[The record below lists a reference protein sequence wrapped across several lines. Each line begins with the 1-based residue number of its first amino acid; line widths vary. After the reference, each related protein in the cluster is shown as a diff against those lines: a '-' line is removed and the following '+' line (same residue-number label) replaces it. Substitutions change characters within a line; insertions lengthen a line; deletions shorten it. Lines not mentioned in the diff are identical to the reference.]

1 MEGGRW
7 KGLIHRLWT
16 VNCDGLFFEEA
27 KKRDLKC
34 DREMRFV
41 LLLLALVFSPWA
53 IHGQD
58 SSQARLDAAEGGSK
72 DVAWPRKPDNRL
84 SNLSGKMKDFREIPN
99 QEYGGDKEFRAGRL
113 YEDRKE
119 SSLASVPLW
128 SMTESKYGAKNEST
142 FNRDA
147 RMASNDSP
155 HRFDPVSSR
164 QEEVSVREER
174 EIARREAADW
184 SSRSSRMGQA
194 TDGTIQ
200 MYEGRLTRVRQ
211 QVNRDAVAT
220 DRDLGEGRR
229 EKYSPEEVQ
238 KILQQQPGLPEI
250 KEMVRPALP
259 VRAESPVASRP
270 LAAGS

>member
-1 MEGGRW
+1 
-7 KGLIHRLWT
+7 
-16 VNCDGLFFEEA
+16 
-27 KKRDLKC
+27 
-34 DREMRFV
+34 MRFFF
-41 LLLLALVFSPWA
+41 LFLAFVAATLGLHAQES
-53 IHGQD
+53 G
-58 SSQARLDAAEGGSK
+58 QARLDAAENGSK

-99 QEYGGDKEFRAGRL
+99 QEYGASKEFRAGSL
-113 YEDRKE
+113 YEDRQV
-119 SSLASVPLW
+119 SSLASIPMW
-128 SMTESKYGAKNEST
+128 SMTESKFDAKNESS

-147 RMASNDSP
+147 SMATQDTP

-174 EIARREAADW
+174 ELSRREAAGW
-184 SSRSSRMGQA
+184 ASRSSRKVQSA
-194 TDGTIQ
+194 DGRLQ

-211 QVNRDAVAT
+211 QVSRDAT
-220 DRDLGEGRR
+220 STERDLGEGRG

-238 KILQQQPGLPEI
+238 KLLQQQPGLPEI
-250 KEMVRPALP
+250 KETVRPALP